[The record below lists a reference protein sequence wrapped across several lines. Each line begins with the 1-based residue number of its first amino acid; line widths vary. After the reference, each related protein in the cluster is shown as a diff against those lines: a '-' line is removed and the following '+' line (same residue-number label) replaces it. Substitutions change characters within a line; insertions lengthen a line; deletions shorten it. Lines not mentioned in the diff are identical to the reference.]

1 MPVAGV
7 RRVERAAEQADAR
20 VSGMG
25 ARWRHSSG
33 YFPHTAPKLSWI
45 KNKALLRC
53 VPGAILLVMDYR
65 KHITLE
71 PWKRGGKPCIRD
83 MRITVYDVLGWLASG
98 MSEEEI
104 LRDFPELTRDDIKA
118 SLAYAADRER
128 RTTSIVA

>member
-1 MPVAGV
+1 
-7 RRVERAAEQADAR
+7 
-20 VSGMG
+20 
-25 ARWRHSSG
+25 
-33 YFPHTAPKLSWI
+33 
-45 KNKALLRC
+45 
-53 VPGAILLVMDYR
+53 
-65 KHITLE
+65 
-71 PWKRGGKPCIRD
+71 